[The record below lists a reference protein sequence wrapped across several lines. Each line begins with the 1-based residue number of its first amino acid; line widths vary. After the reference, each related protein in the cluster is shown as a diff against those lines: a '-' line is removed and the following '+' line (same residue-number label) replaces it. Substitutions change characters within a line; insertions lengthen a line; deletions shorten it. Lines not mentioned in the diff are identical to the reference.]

1 MKLWID
7 AASGSSGLR
16 VFGMT
21 PAERHIRG
29 VRRRAAEPVA
39 AIIDGPPDLLQAL
52 PPDLRAEN
60 VVAVASTGTL
70 GQRLA
75 QALRTDAGGQALL
88 AVAADVVVDQR
99 LYGEL
104 RRRRGN
110 WLATDESG
118 AAAMVRLEAD
128 APLDAI
134 EEAGDWPTL
143 VAALEA
149 EGTTHRLRQEDFPA
163 HIAVLRRDLP
173 FWLRRLD
180 GEAAR
185 AELERFMFRASY
197 KGSTDFFT
205 KYVYPPLVWAAVRP
219 LARWRVHPNTV
230 TAVSIVLTF
239 AAVPLFAMGWW
250 LAGLLCAYGM
260 SVLDS
265 VDGKL
270 ARLTF
275 SDSALG
281 NLLDHGLDIVH
292 PPLWYLG
299 WALGLAGLGLWPPLD
314 AALAAP
320 EVQAALVMVAFYV
333 LDRLVLAVY
342 KARFGRGLHA
352 HAPVDGLVRTVISR
366 RNINLPLFT
375 AGLVLGLGWET
386 FQFIVAWQVATV
398 LWHAGRTAWILLRGE
413 KPAPAG

>member
-1 MKLWID
+1 MRLWID
-7 AASGSSGLR
+7 AAPADPTLR
-16 VFGMT
+16 VFGMSLI
-21 PAERHIRG
+21 ERHIRG
-29 VRRRAAEPVA
+29 ARHKAGVA
-39 AIIDGPPDLLQAL
+39 IPATIDGNPAAAAALPGDLADLQA
-52 PPDLRAEN
+52 
-60 VVAVASTGTL
+60 VAGDGPVGR
-70 GQRLA
+70 RLA
-75 QALRTDAGGQALL
+75 TALRGLSAGEALL
-88 AVAADVVVDQR
+88 AVAGDSAVDQR

-104 RRRRGN
+104 RPRRGN
-110 WLATDESG
+110 WVATDENGSV
-118 AAAMVRLEAD
+118 ALLRLEAGTST
-128 APLDAI
+128 AAI
-134 EEAGDWPTL
+134 EDARDWPAL
-143 VAALEA
+143 VAALLA
-149 EGTTHRLRQEDFPA
+149 GGANRLRQEDFTA

-173 FWLRRLD
+173 FWLRRVGDD
-180 GEAAR
+180 GERAR
-185 AELERFMFRASY
+185 LERFMFEASY

-205 KYVYPPLVWAAVRP
+205 KYVYPPLVWLSVRP

-239 AAVPLFAMGWW
+239 AAVPFFALGWW
-250 LAGLLCAYGM
+250 FLGLLCAYGM

-299 WALGLAGLGLWPPLD
+299 WALGLAGLGLAPPLD
-314 AALAAP
+314 AALATP
-320 EVQAALVMVAFYV
+320 EIQAALVLIGFYV

-342 KARFGRGLHA
+342 KARFKRGLHA
-352 HAPVDGLVRTVISR
+352 HARIDGLVRTVISR

-375 AGLVLGLGWET
+375 VGLILGLGWPI
-386 FQFIVAWQVATV
+386 FLLIVAWQVATV

-413 KPAPAG
+413 RPAA

>member
-1 MKLWID
+1 MRLWID
-7 AASGSSGLR
+7 AAPADPALR
-16 VFGMT
+16 VFGMSLV
-21 PAERHIRG
+21 ERHIRG
-29 VRRRAAEPVA
+29 ARHKAGEAIPATIDGNPVA
-39 AIIDGPPDLLQAL
+39 AAALPGDLVDLQTMAGDGPVG
-52 PPDLRAEN
+52 R
-60 VVAVASTGTL
+60 
-70 GQRLA
+70 RLA
-75 QALRTDAGGQALL
+75 EAVQGLAAGEALL
-88 AVAADVVVDQR
+88 AVAGDSAVDQR

-104 RRRRGN
+104 RRRAGN
-110 WLATDESG
+110 WVATDESG
-118 AAAMVRLEAD
+118 SVALLRLEAGTPT
-128 APLDAI
+128 AAI
-134 EEAGDWPTL
+134 EQARDWPAL
-143 VAALEA
+143 VAALLA
-149 EGTTHRLRQEDFPA
+149 GGANRLRQEDFTA

-173 FWLRRLD
+173 FWLRRVGDD
-180 GEAAR
+180 GERAR
-185 AELERFMFRASY
+185 LERFMFEASY

-205 KYVYPPLVWAAVRP
+205 KYVYPPLVWLSVRP

-239 AAVPLFAMGWW
+239 AAVPFFALGWW
-250 LAGLLCAYGM
+250 FLGLLCAYGM

-299 WALGLAGLGLWPPLD
+299 WALGLAGLGLAPPLD
-314 AALAAP
+314 AALATP
-320 EVQAALVMVAFYV
+320 EIQAALVLIGFYV

-342 KARFGRGLHA
+342 KARFKRGLHA
-352 HAPVDGLVRTVISR
+352 HARIDGLVRTVISR

-375 AGLVLGLGWET
+375 VGLILGLGWPT
-386 FQFIVAWQVATV
+386 FLLIVAWQVATV

-413 KPAPAG
+413 TPAAL